1 MFNNR
6 IIFGGHSTFELSIS
20 FRVRNNR
27 KTQKLLTKKLFIMN
41 ALRNSVRLIGNL
53 GDNPKVRKLDSGKTV
68 ANFSIAT
75 NEIYRDSKGEKQS
88 ETTWHRLVAWG
99 KTAEVVENY
108 VKKGSEI
115 AIEGKLTNRSWEDKN
130 GEKQYMTEILVS
142 EILLLGK
149 KD

>member
-1 MFNNR
+1 
-6 IIFGGHSTFELSIS
+6 
-20 FRVRNNR
+20 
-27 KTQKLLTKKLFIMN
+27 MN

-53 GDNPKVRKLDSGKTV
+53 GDNPKVRKLESGKTV

-99 KTAEVVENY
+99 KQAEIVESY

-115 AIEGKLTNRSWEDKN
+115 AVEGKITNRSYDDKN
-130 GEKQYMTEILVS
+130 GEKQYIS
-142 EILLLGK
+142 EVVIRDILLLDK
-149 KD
+149 NKN